1 MAALKQGDSV
11 LKDLQKQATMEDWS
25 ELVENHAENQRIYDQ
40 EIEMFGAA
48 LQDDDLQNEL
58 DMLCADE
65 VADQIADLGP

>member
-58 DMLCADE
+58 DILCADE